1 MLKIANIDVA
11 YGHAKVL
18 NNVFLELEEGKTLF
32 IVGRNGA
39 GKTTLLKSIVGL
51 IRPLKGSIYLDNEN
65 ITGLLPNILYHKG
78 IRYVNQDKKVFN
90 NLTVQE
96 NIEIAAFSSGE
107 PLSQALDK
115 VLVIYPKMKEFF
127 RLKAGQLSGGQRQ
140 ILLIGQALVGNPR
153 LMLIDEPTQGLAAV
167 VINDIVKILSS
178 LKGKLS
184 TIIVEQNL
192 PLVSRMADQVVVL
205 KEGKVSHRLNDVSD
219 IRNSALLEKSL

>member
-11 YGHAKVL
+11 YGHAKAL

-167 VINDIVKILSS
+167 VINDIVKILGS

-219 IRNSALLEKSL
+219 IRNSTLLEKSL